1 MICRIMGVKILKS
14 INYTKYKKLFL
25 FILVMKE
32 SRRFKLDCFIN
43 KCILEGGIN

>member
-14 INYTKYKKLFL
+14 INYNKYKKLFL

-32 SRRFKLDCFIN
+32 SRRLKLDVSLIN
-43 KCILEGGIN
+43 VYLREE

>member
-32 SRRFKLDCFIN
+32 SRRFKLDVSLIN
-43 KCILEGGIN
+43 VYLREE